1 MTIIYAQM
9 PKSQAC
15 KSSENG
21 ILKENKNIKSKERI
35 LAKERI
41 FSLPGSKYL
50 EWKHK
55 QDSLGQ
61 CT

>member
-41 FSLPGSKYL
+41 FSKGA
-50 EWKHK
+50 HF
-55 QDSLGQ
+55 
-61 CT
+61 